1 MKGKTSDKDSKP
13 EVSPIEEIKPKRLT
27 LTDKLR
33 EKLKNTPQMR
43 PHHNCVFLSPDK
55 SQSER
60 GDT

>member
-1 MKGKTSDKDSKP
+1 MKGKTSEKVSKRQVLPLEETKP
-13 EVSPIEEIKPKRLT
+13 ERITLMERLE
-27 LTDKLR
+27 